1 MSATWITKY
10 GVRRVRV
17 EPPTF
22 EDALFAA
29 EGLTADKVEQIEI
42 AASLMQVPVEQAQA
56 EAERIRKERA
66 SRPQTVRPRRSGGA
80 VVVERRSPRRAVREL
95 HR

>member
-1 MSATWITKY
+1 
-10 GVRRVRV
+10 VRV

-22 EDALFAA
+22 EDALYAA
-29 EGLTADKVEQIEI
+29 EGLTSDTRQQIQI

-56 EAERIRKERA
+56 EAERVMKERA
-66 SRPQTVRPRRSGGA
+66 SRPQTVRPRRSAGA
-80 VVVERRSPRRAVREL
+80 VVVERRSPRRSVREL